1 MACIV
6 SINAI
11 YRYKKPEYNLF
22 ETIKSGIFLPLS
34 QQLTMK
40 LSQLRAVVAVADCGN
55 FSEAAL
61 ELQLSQPAISH
72 AIATLEEE
80 LGVPLFARGRHGAV
94 LTPAGERILYHAR
107 ESLQHL
113 EMMQK
118 EANLHKGLHGGH
130 VRIAAF
136 RSVATHLLPKAI
148 AQFHDQFPEV
158 AVTIIEC
165 LSYIEVEQCLRE
177 GRADIGITYLP
188 TSDEFEVWEII
199 RDEYVALLP
208 PNAKVSSSTIT
219 WEDIGVYSP
228 VLLSCL
234 PCGRPLHNHL
244 KNVANFMNTISNIQ
258 EDSTVVSLVNQGLR
272 AAILPRLAAVPI
284 PHNVQVYSLPIPL
297 ERVMAVAVLSNGLH
311 IPAVFT
317 FLEMLKK
324 FDFYTLAKSTY

>member
-1 MACIV
+1 
-6 SINAI
+6 
-11 YRYKKPEYNLF
+11 
-22 ETIKSGIFLPLS
+22 
-34 QQLTMK
+34 MK
-40 LSQLRAVVAVADCGN
+40 LSQLRAIVAIAERGN

-61 ELQLSQPAISH
+61 ELQLTQPAVSH

-107 ESLQHL
+107 QALQNL
-113 EMMQK
+113 EMIQR

-148 AQFHDQFPEV
+148 AKFHDKFPEV
-158 AVTIIEC
+158 AVTIIERPAY
-165 LSYIEVEQCLRE
+165 LDVEQSLRE

-188 TSDEFEVWEII
+188 TSNEFEAWEIL

-208 PNAKVSSSTIT
+208 PKAKISSPQIT
-219 WEDIGVYSP
+219 WEDIAPYSP

-234 PCGRPLHNHL
+234 PCGKSLHNHI
-244 KNVANFMNTISNIQ
+244 KNLAPFINTIGDIQ
-258 EDSTVVSLVNQGLR
+258 EDSTIVSMVNQGLR
-272 AAILPRLAAVPI
+272 AAILPRLAAAPI
-284 PHNVQVYSLPIPL
+284 PQGVQAYSLPIPL

-311 IPAVFT
+311 VPAVFT
-317 FLEMLKK
+317 FLEMLRK
-324 FDFYTLAKSTY
+324 FDFYSLTKLTY

>member
-1 MACIV
+1 
-6 SINAI
+6 
-11 YRYKKPEYNLF
+11 
-22 ETIKSGIFLPLS
+22 
-34 QQLTMK
+34 MK

-61 ELQLSQPAISH
+61 KLQLSQPAISH

-80 LGVPLFARGRHGAV
+80 LGVPLFARGRHGAI
-94 LTPAGERILYHAR
+94 LTPAGERIVYHAR
-107 ESLQHL
+107 QSLHHL
-113 EMMQK
+113 EMMEQ
-118 EANLHKGLHGGH
+118 EANLSKGLHGGH

-165 LSYIEVEQCLRE
+165 LSYLEVEHCLRE
-177 GRADIGITYLP
+177 GRADLGVTYLP
-188 TSDEFEVWEII
+188 TSDEFEAWEII

-208 PNAKVSSSTIT
+208 PNAKVSSPQIT
-219 WEDIGVYSP
+219 WEDIAVYSP

-234 PCGRPLHNHL
+234 PCGRNLHNHM
-244 KNVANFMNTISNIQ
+244 KFVANFIQTNSDIQ
-258 EDSTVVSLVNQGLR
+258 EDSTIVSLVNQGLR
-272 AAILPRLAAVPI
+272 AAIIPQLAAVPI
-284 PHNVQVYSLPIPL
+284 PHNVQVYSLPTPL
-297 ERVMAVAVLSNGLH
+297 ERIMGVAILANGLQ

-324 FDFYTLAKSTY
+324 FDFYTLAKSAYL

>member
-1 MACIV
+1 
-6 SINAI
+6 
-11 YRYKKPEYNLF
+11 
-22 ETIKSGIFLPLS
+22 
-34 QQLTMK
+34 MK

-61 ELQLSQPAISH
+61 ELELTQPAISH

-94 LTPAGERILYHAR
+94 LTPAGERILFHAR
-107 ESLQHL
+107 QTLHSL
-113 EMMQK
+113 EMIQQ

-148 AQFHDQFPEV
+148 AQFHDQFSEV

-165 LSYIEVEQCLRE
+165 PAFTEVEKCLRE
-177 GRADIGITYLP
+177 GRADIGVTYLP

-199 RDEYVALLP
+199 RDEYVVLLP
-208 PNAKVSSSTIT
+208 PKAKVSSPKIT
-219 WEDIGVYSP
+219 WEDIAVYSP
-228 VLLSCL
+228 VLLACL
-234 PCGRPLHNHL
+234 PCGKPLHHHL
-244 KNVANFMNTISNIQ
+244 KYVAPFMNVVGDIQ
-258 EDSTVVSLVNQGLR
+258 EDSTVVSMVNQGLR

-284 PHNVQVYSLPIPL
+284 PPQVQVYSLPVPL
-297 ERVMAVAVLSNGLH
+297 ERVMAVAILSDTLH

-317 FLEMLKK
+317 FLEMLRK
-324 FDFYTLAKSTY
+324 FDFYSLAKSTY